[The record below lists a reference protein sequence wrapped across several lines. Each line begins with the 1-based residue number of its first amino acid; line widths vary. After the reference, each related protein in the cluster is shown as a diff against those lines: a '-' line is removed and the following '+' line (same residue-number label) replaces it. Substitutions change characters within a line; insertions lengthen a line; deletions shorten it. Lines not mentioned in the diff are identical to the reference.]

1 MLAENSHL
9 IEIGSLVQINPET
22 KNQIFAG
29 CIVVVTE
36 ITSCGIQGYVQ
47 ALGTD
52 SKLGG
57 QAFLRPT
64 WKDIEPVGYAHW
76 VINAD

>member
-22 KNQIFAG
+22 KNKMFAG
-29 CIVVVTE
+29 CIVVVTG
-36 ITSCGIQGYVQ
+36 IKSWGIQGYVQ
-47 ALGTD
+47 TLGTD

-64 WKDIEPVGYAHW
+64 WEDIEPVGHAYW
-76 VINAD
+76 